1 MVRLLPLVLRNVL
14 RNRRR
19 TLLTVASTAV
29 SLGLLALLFAICQS
43 FFYGD
48 DTSPSSAL
56 RIICRH
62 KVSLTQSLPASY
74 EQRIRTV
81 DGVEKVSAWS
91 WFGGVYKDPQD
102 FFGRFAVNADEIF
115 DIFKDWTATPEQL
128 AAFKQMRSGCAIGER
143 IAKRYNI
150 HVGDKVVIVGDIY
163 PVTLDLTCVAIYGHP
178 PNEENLVFHRE
189 YLSELLKAAG
199 ETRSQDLVGTYIIRA
214 NSAEAVPRISKAI
227 DTMFED
233 SPYPTRTESE
243 KEFGRSFLG
252 MLGNI
257 RLFMAAIVAAVTF
270 TILLVSANTVA
281 MAVRERTREMA
292 ILRTLGFNPTE
303 ILQLVVTE
311 SVLISIMGGVLGLGF
326 GYALSKGITE
336 MGGFGFQGMKW
347 EAAALVL
354 GVAVVLG
361 LLASLAPAVI
371 ASRKNIVE
379 SLRFTG

>member
-1 MVRLLPLVLRNVL
+1 
-14 RNRRR
+14 
-19 TLLTVASTAV
+19 
-29 SLGLLALLFAICQS
+29 
-43 FFYGD
+43 
-48 DTSPSSAL
+48 
-56 RIICRH
+56 
-62 KVSLTQSLPASY
+62 
-74 EQRIRTV
+74 V

-115 DIFKDWTATPEQL
+115 DIFKDWTVTPEQL

-199 ETRSQDLVGTYIIRA
+199 ETRSQDLVGTYIIRVS
-214 NSAEAVPRISKAI
+214 SAQAVPHISHFI
-227 DTMFED
+227 DHMFED

-311 SVLISIMGGVLGLGF
+311 SVLISIMGGVLGLGL